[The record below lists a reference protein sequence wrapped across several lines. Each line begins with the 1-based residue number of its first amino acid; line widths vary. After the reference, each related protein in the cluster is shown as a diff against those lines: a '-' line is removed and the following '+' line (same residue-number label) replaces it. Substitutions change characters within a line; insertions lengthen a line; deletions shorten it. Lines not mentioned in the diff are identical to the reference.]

1 MTVCPICKSTHVTT
15 RQVGRDTGRTLAV
28 SPEPPA
34 GAASTWSGAQV
45 GASFGAVGGP
55 VGIALGGIAGALL
68 GGLLGATAGSVAGS
82 RLGDVVDAHYLGN
95 CECQDCGAV
104 FTSPSRS

>member
-1 MTVCPICKSTHVTT
+1 
-15 RQVGRDTGRTLAV
+15 
-28 SPEPPA
+28 
-34 GAASTWSGAQV
+34 
-45 GASFGAVGGP
+45 
-55 VGIALGGIAGALL
+55 LL

-82 RLGDVVDAHYLGN
+82 RLGDVVDEHYLGN